1 MTQTAFFFNRGKF
14 MINRNFYLDKLI
26 SRKHN
31 SLIKVITGMR
41 RCGKSY
47 LLNTIFFEH
56 LLNQGVNNDH
66 IIRFA
71 FDSAED
77 LFKIGEN
84 LLEISQSNKK
94 VDPQKFVEFINS
106 QIKDDEPYYLLL
118 DEVQNLG
125 GFESVLN
132 GYLRKEN
139 LDIYVTGSNAKFL
152 SKDVITEFAGRGDE
166 IKMLPLSFAEFMTN
180 FKGEKAEGLQQYMAF
195 GGLPFVALLSTDEQ
209 KITYL
214 KNLFEETYLTDIK
227 KRYNLRKNNFEIE
240 ELLNILS
247 SSIGSLTNPT
257 KLSNTFKSAKNKS
270 ITRNTIEKYIEYI
283 KDSFLIDQANQYD
296 LKGKKYINSPKKYY
310 FTDLGLRNA
319 RINFRQLEE
328 THSMENIIFN
338 ELKLRGFNVDVG
350 IVEERTTNKDGK
362 EQRKRLEVDFVAN
375 KGYNR
380 YYIQSALAMLTFEK
394 EQQEQKVF
402 GKINDSFKKIIIT
415 GGFKPQH
422 YNEQGILILNIY
434 DFLLNPNS
442 LNI

>member
-1 MTQTAFFFNRGKF
+1 MALFFNRGKF
-14 MINRNFYLDKLI
+14 MINRNFYLDQLI

-47 LLNTIFFEH
+47 LLNTIFFEY
-56 LLNQGVNNDH
+56 LLNQGVKNDH

-84 LLEISQSNKK
+84 LLEISQFNKK

-106 QIKDDEPYYLLL
+106 KIKDDKPYYLLL

-152 SKDVITEFAGRGDE
+152 TKDVITEFAGRGDE

-180 FKGEKAEGLQQYMAF
+180 FKGEKAEGLQQYMTF

-296 LKGKKYINSPKKYY
+296 LRGKKYINSPKKYY

-380 YYIQSALAMLTFEK
+380 YYIQSALAMPTFEK

>member
-1 MTQTAFFFNRGKF
+1 MALFFNRGKF
-14 MINRNFYLDKLI
+14 MINRNFYLDQLI

-47 LLNTIFFEH
+47 LLNTIFFEY
-56 LLNQGVNNDH
+56 LLNQGVKNDH

-106 QIKDDEPYYLLL
+106 QIKDDELYYLLL

-180 FKGEKAEGLQQYMAF
+180 FKGEKAEGLQQYMTF

-296 LKGKKYINSPKKYY
+296 LRGKKYINSPKKYY

-380 YYIQSALAMLTFEK
+380 YYIQSALAMPTFEK

>member
-1 MTQTAFFFNRGKF
+1 